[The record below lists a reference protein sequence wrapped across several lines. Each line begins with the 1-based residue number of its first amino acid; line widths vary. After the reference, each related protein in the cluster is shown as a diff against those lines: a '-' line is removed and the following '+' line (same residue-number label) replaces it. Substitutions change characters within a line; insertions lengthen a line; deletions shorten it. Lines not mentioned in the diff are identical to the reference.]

1 LQYAIDLYELIE
13 ELVFDEI
20 MKNYVKQEL
29 TEDACTNEEE
39 KMNIIEQFIRSTYML
54 DDIPQQL
61 KDPKVWMS
69 VLKRVIIRIITA
81 NTDLSVEL
89 QAYLDRPDLWNENLI
104 EYLDL
109 VDIGKNI
116 LLRHT
121 YIILKGIETKLAITN
136 KVNTDSKAN
145 NEPKNLR
152 DWCQTKN
159 EKMNPTTTTMAS
171 STNVT
176 KKKGRVD

>member
-1 LQYAIDLYELIE
+1 
-13 ELVFDEI
+13 
-20 MKNYVKQEL
+20 
-29 TEDACTNEEE
+29 
-39 KMNIIEQFIRSTYML
+39 
-54 DDIPQQL
+54 
-61 KDPKVWMS
+61 MS
-69 VLKRVIIRIITA
+69 VFKRVIIRIITA
-81 NTDLSVEL
+81 NTNLNHEL
-89 QAYLDRPDLWNENLI
+89 QAYLDRPDLWKENLI

-136 KVNTDSKAN
+136 KVNTDSKTN
-145 NEPKNLR
+145 NEPKTLR

-159 EKMNPTTTTMAS
+159 EKINPTTTTMAS